1 MSKFFKA
8 VWDRV
13 VKSYKS
19 TLVGLAFGVALTL
32 IDQFVLAVQ
41 SDNRPLVQAAAA
53 LAAIIGASL
62 KSKALPPSP

>member
-1 MSKFFKA
+1 MNFVKGF
-8 VWDRV
+8 VDRV
-13 VKSYKS
+13 FKSYRS

-53 LAAIIGASL
+53 LAVVVGASL
-62 KSKALPPSP
+62 RSKALPPSP